1 MPERLALR
9 CAPAALARAEPLT
22 GTASRVQRWVIVEQP
37 GAWGSDALRQSGLD
51 TGVAERLAAE
61 ARRHGV
67 RVLLGRRPGQRR
79 LGADRTVHL
88 VHAAREARWIEQVE
102 LPADEPAA
110 LLDLDL
116 GALALPEPPGVGRP
130 GPPLHLVCT
139 NGRHDPCCADF
150 GRPVV
155 RALAAAGAPDVWEVS
170 HVGGDRFAANLVC
183 LPEGVY
189 YGRVTPE
196 RAPGLVADLRAGFI
210 DLAHYRGRSF
220 LPPVVQAA
228 DAFAREH
235 LGERRVDGL
244 ALLSTERLDEGV
256 VAVLVQQ
263 RDGDALRVVVRAERA
278 PAVQLTCLVHEERRP
293 WAYRLVE
300 LGPPR

>member
-1 MPERLALR
+1 MAERLALR
-9 CAPAALARAEPLT
+9 CAPAALARAEPLI
-22 GTASRVQRWVIVEQP
+22 GTASRVQRWMVVEQP

-51 TGVAERLAAE
+51 PGVAERLAEE

-79 LGADRTVHL
+79 LGERRTAYL
-88 VHAAREARWIEQVE
+88 VHAAREARWLEQVD

-110 LLDLDL
+110 LLELDL
-116 GALALPEPPGVGRP
+116 GALALPEPPGLGRP
-130 GPPLHLVCT
+130 GPAGLHLVCT

-170 HVGGDRFAANLVC
+170 HVGGDRFAANVVC

-189 YGRVTPE
+189 FGRVSPE
-196 RAPGLVADLRAGFI
+196 GAPGLVADLRAGLI
-210 DLAHYRGRSF
+210 QLAHYRGRSY

-235 LGERRVDGL
+235 WEERRVDGV
-244 ALLSTERLDEGV
+244 ALLSTHRLGEGV
-256 VAVLVQQ
+256 VAVVVQQ
-263 RDGDALRVVVRAERA
+263 KGGDALRVVVRAERA

-300 LGPPR
+300 LGPP